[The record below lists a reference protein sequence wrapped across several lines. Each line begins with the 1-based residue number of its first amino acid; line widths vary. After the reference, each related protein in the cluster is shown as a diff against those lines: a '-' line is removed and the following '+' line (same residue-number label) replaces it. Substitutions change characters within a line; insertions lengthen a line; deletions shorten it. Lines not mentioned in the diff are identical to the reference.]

1 MRFLWA
7 EDPTAK
13 NLKIH
18 LRWKRVVIGL
28 TSSPFHLAAT
38 LRLHFENYKETYK
51 ETAKLMEADMFVDD
65 LITGAQSQEEAER
78 NARELSKNAFAA
90 MANQ

>member
-1 MRFLWA
+1 
-7 EDPTAK
+7 
-13 NLKIH
+13 
-18 LRWKRVVIGL
+18 
-28 TSSPFHLAAT
+28 
-38 LRLHFENYKETYK
+38 
-51 ETAKLMEADMFVDD
+51 MEADMFVDD